1 MPSIAEEILLLALD
15 DEQGIFVYGPDIHLK
30 IALSGA
36 VLMELALANR
46 LDTDPDRLFV
56 VNPSPVGDDVLD
68 EVLAGIA
75 ACESERPAGYWLN
88 EIGEGAE
95 AIRQRLIDRLVDRG
109 ILRRVEKKVFGI
121 FETRRYPVVDDRA
134 EGEVKRRI
142 ADVLLSDE
150 IPDPRDVVIIGLVLA
165 CDLLETVLHTREA
178 KKVRPR
184 AEQIARMDLIG
195 REVRNAINEL
205 RGSVDAL
212 ASTGGPAK

>member
-1 MPSIAEEILLLALD
+1 MSSIAEEILLLAFD
-15 DEQGIFVYGPDIHLK
+15 DEEGVFVYGPDIHPR

-56 VNPSPVGDDVLD
+56 VDPSPVGD
-68 EVLAGIA
+68 EVLARIA
-75 ACESERPAGYWLN
+75 ASGSERPASYWLN

-109 ILRRVEKKVFGI
+109 VLRRMEKKIFGM
-121 FETRRYPVVDDRA
+121 FGTRRYPVVDDRE

-142 ADVLLSDE
+142 ADVLLSDG
-150 IPDPRDVVIIGLVLA
+150 IPDPRDVVIVGLVLA
-165 CDLLETVLHTREA
+165 CDLLETAPHTREV
-178 KKVRPR
+178 KKARPR
-184 AEQIARMDLIG
+184 AEQVARMDLIG
-195 REVRNAINEL
+195 REVGNAIDEL

-212 ASTGGPAK
+212 ASAEGPAR